1 MGAGGVR
8 VVAAFAAFA
17 IASAACSGDDDA
29 SSDTTDSTGSP
40 STSATQTASSP
51 DTVTTEPPATQPVTT
66 EPEFAYQ
73 ATIRRTAHNIPHITA
88 DDYGGLGY
96 GYGYAFAEDHL
107 CSLADVVVQARSE
120 AASFFGPGTD
130 DAWLDQDLVY
140 EALDLYE
147 RAAADL
153 DAADPEPRA
162 IIEGYAA
169 GYNRYL
175 ADTGADAVN
184 GYCAGEPWVRPID
197 EYDLAAY
204 YKSLSWRASVD
215 PLLGYIA
222 SATPPASPEA
232 LDPIP
237 DNSAGADESAT
248 GAAGGAGLEQALAG
262 LVPDASELASNA
274 WAIGPDRTEDGTTM
288 LVGNPHF
295 PWQGALRFY
304 EAHLTVPGEFDVYG
318 VSLLGSP
325 AINIGFTDGVAWSAT
340 VSAGRRFT
348 AYTLDLVPGDPT
360 RYVYGD
366 EERAM
371 TSRTVSVDVLAADGT
386 TSPIERTFW
395 FSHYGPVIDFPGL
408 GWTDTQT
415 LTFRDANAE
424 NDELIPQFMAMNQ
437 ARSMDDLIDAH
448 ATWQGIPWVNT
459 VAASA
464 DGRIWYADTSA
475 TPNLSD
481 EAIAA
486 WRTNVAADPITKV
499 ALDNGVILLDG
510 SDPLYEW
517 VDDPDARDPGVVP
530 FDEMPQL
537 ERSDFLFNANDPFWF
552 VNPDELL
559 SGYSPAHGL
568 EETPVSNRTRMNA
581 RQLSVDGGDAGA
593 DGLFTREELRDSSVS
608 NRVFTAE
615 MLVDEVV
622 AECNAYAAVVRDPN
636 GIWPQACDT
645 LAAWDRRADIDSV
658 GTALWREFIES
669 FSGAELIDA
678 GPLWAV
684 GFDPADPLGTPNG
697 LSPDADVPGRI
708 AAAVLRLRTAGF
720 DLDSPLGALQ
730 TTDRNGERVPV
741 HGGTG
746 TEGVTNVVGFG
757 NNDTT
762 SEPGVERGER
772 IEGSRSLT
780 TLGYPVSNGTS
791 FIFDVEFGADGPV
804 AEALL
809 TYGESGDPTSPFF
822 ADQTELFSA
831 KEWRPILFTPD
842 AIAAD
847 AALREYTISE

>member
-1 MGAGGVR
+1 MAIGGLR
-8 VVAAFAAFA
+8 VAAVLVAFG
-17 IASAACSGDDDA
+17 IVSAACSGDDDA
-29 SSDTTDSTGSP
+29 TSDTTVDTGGP
-40 STSATQTASSP
+40 STSATPRSSP
-51 DTVTTEPPATQPVTT
+51 PETATTEAADTQPPTT
-66 EPEFAYQ
+66 DAPFRYE
-73 ATIRRTAHNIPHITA
+73 ATIQRTSYNIPHITA
-88 DDYGGLGY
+88 ADFGSLGY

-120 AASFFGPGTD
+120 AASFFGAGTD
-130 DAWLDQDLVY
+130 DMWLNQDLVY
-140 EALDLYE
+140 EALDLYG
-147 RAAADL
+147 RATADL

-162 IIEGYAA
+162 VIEGYAA

-175 ADTGADAVN
+175 ADTGADAVK
-184 GYCAGEPWVRPID
+184 GYCAGQPWVRPID

-204 YKSLSWRASVD
+204 FKSLSWRASVD

-222 SATPPASPEA
+222 SATPPASPGRNQAPATPTRELPVRPTA
-232 LDPIP
+232 CRTSRRSPGSSP
-237 DNSAGADESAT
+237 MRSA
-248 GAAGGAGLEQALAG
+248 
-262 LVPDASELASNA
+262 LASNA

-304 EAHLTVPGEFDVYG
+304 EAQLTVPGELDVYG
-318 VSLLGSP
+318 VSILGSP

-360 RYVYGD
+360 RYRYGD

-371 TSRTVSVDVLAADGT
+371 TSRSVSVDVLAPDGT
-386 TSPIERTFW
+386 TSTIERTFW
-395 FSHYGPVIDFPGL
+395 FSHYGPIIDFPGL
-408 GWTDTQT
+408 GWTDAQT
-415 LTFRDANAE
+415 LTFRDANAD
-424 NDELIPQFMAMNQ
+424 NDELIPQFMAMNR

-481 EAIAA
+481 AAIAA
-486 WRTNVAADPITKV
+486 WRADVAADPITKV

-517 VDDPDARDPGVVP
+517 VDDPDARDPGLVP

-537 ERSDFLFNANDPFWF
+537 ERSDFVFNANDSYWF

-559 SGYSPAHGL
+559 TGYSPAHGP
-568 EETPVSNRTRMNA
+568 EQTPVSNRTRMNA
-581 RQLSVDGGDAGA
+581 RQLSVDGGDAGT
-593 DGLFTREELRDSSVS
+593 DGLFTREELRDSSVG

-622 AECNAYAAVVRDPN
+622 AACNAYAAVVRDPN
-636 GIWPQACDT
+636 GIWPAACDT
-645 LAAWDRRADIDSV
+645 LAAWDRRVDVDSV
-658 GTALWREFIES
+658 GAVLWREFIES

-678 GPLWAV
+678 GPLWSV
-684 GFDPADPLGTPNG
+684 GFDPADPLGTPYG
-697 LSPDADVPGRI
+697 LSPDADVPGRL
-708 AAAVLRLRTAGF
+708 AAAVLRLRAAGF
-720 DLDSPLGALQ
+720 DLDSPLGELQ
-730 TTDRNGERVPV
+730 MADRNGERIAV

-746 TEGVTNVVGFG
+746 SEGVTNVVGFG
-757 NNDTT
+757 ANDTT
-762 SEPGVERGER
+762 TEAAVERGER

-791 FIFDVEFGADGPV
+791 FIFDVEYTADGPV

-809 TYGESGDPTSPFF
+809 TYGESGDPTGPFF
-822 ADQTELFSA
+822 ADQTAMFAA
-831 KEWRPILFTPD
+831 KQWRPILFTPD

-847 AALREYTISE
+847 PNLREYTISE

>member
-1 MGAGGVR
+1 MGIRRLGV
-8 VVAAFAAFA
+8 VTAIAVFG
-17 IASAACSGDDDA
+17 IASAACTGDDDTSA
-29 SSDTTDSTGSP
+29 DDTSPDATDDAAEP
-40 STSATQTASSP
+40 STPAAQQAAPPTTAVPASTAAAPS
-51 DTVTTEPPATQPVTT
+51 TTEPPFTY
-66 EPEFAYQ
+66 E

-88 DDYGGLGY
+88 DDLGSLGY

-120 AASFFGPGTD
+120 AASFFGAGPD
-130 DAWLDQDLVY
+130 DMWLEQDLVY
-140 EALDLYE
+140 EVLDLYE
-147 RAAADL
+147 RAADDL
-153 DAADPEPRA
+153 DRAEPEARDV
-162 IIEGYAA
+162 ITGYAA
-169 GYNRYL
+169 GFNRYL
-175 ADTGADAVN
+175 ADTGADAVD

-222 SATPPASPEA
+222 SATPPTSPDATTDTVEIVETA
-232 LDPIP
+232 
-237 DNSAGADESAT
+237 AGAP
-248 GAAGGAGLEQALAG
+248 GGEFGPAIAS
-262 LVPDASELASNA
+262 LVPDAGELASNA
-274 WAIGPDRTEDGTTM
+274 WAIGPDRTADGTTM

-304 EAHLTVPGEFDVYG
+304 EAHLTVPGELDVYG

-360 RYVYGD
+360 RYRYGD
-366 EERAM
+366 DERAM
-371 TSRTVSVDVLAADGT
+371 TSRTVGVDVLAADGT
-386 TSPIERTFW
+386 TSTVERTFW
-395 FSHYGPVIDFPGL
+395 FSHYGPIIDFPGL
-408 GWTDTQT
+408 GWTDAQT
-415 LTFRDANAE
+415 LTFRDANAD
-424 NDELIPQFMAMNQ
+424 NDELISQFLAMNR
-437 ARSMDDLIDAH
+437 ARSMDDMIDAH

-459 VAASA
+459 IAASA

-475 TPNLSD
+475 TPKLSD
-481 EAIAA
+481 QAIAA
-486 WRTNVAADPITKV
+486 WRANLAADPITKV

-517 VDDPDARDPGVVP
+517 VVDPDARDPGLVP

-537 ERSDFLFNANDPFWF
+537 ERTDFLFNANDPFWF

-581 RQLSVDGGDAGA
+581 RQLSVEGGDAGP

-636 GIWPQACDT
+636 GIWQPACDT
-645 LAAWDRRADIDSV
+645 LAAWDRRVDVDSV
-658 GTALWREFIES
+658 GAALWREFIDT

-678 GPLWAV
+678 GPLWDV

-697 LSPDADVPGRI
+697 LSNEAEVPTRI
-708 AAAVLRLRTAGF
+708 AAAVLRLRAAGF
-720 DLDSPLGALQ
+720 DLDSPLGDLQ
-730 TTDRNGERVPV
+730 TTDRNRERIAV

-746 TEGVTNVVGFG
+746 AEGVTNVVGFG
-757 NNDTT
+757 TNDTT
-762 SEPGVERGER
+762 TEPSVERGQR

-791 FIFDVEFGADGPV
+791 FIYDVEFTTDGPV

-822 ADQTELFSA
+822 ADQTAMFAA

-842 AIAAD
+842 AIAND
-847 AALREYTISE
+847 PALRVYEISE